1 MEPRILRDDP
11 LVVSSSRRICS
22 CSIGDDS
29 YLEDIYGTGWKKN
42 YFTRMSSASANWGPS
57 TLANILATIPARTCP
72 AQELPTSQPT
82 SSSSLIPSQALTPT
96 RIKPYPHSQLSFS
109 PSQVKTWPS
118 SFSQAELSPSPFHFP
133 SWLHLSGSALQL
145 FPQASTRWPRISAT
159 SSKTIPVA
167 PKPQPVVPRPRNFP
181 SPIRRPLDHGPLLKP
196 SR

>member
-1 MEPRILRDDP
+1 MICWLFPRAEEFAVAQLASILLWRTFTP
-11 LVVSSSRRICS
+11 LD
-22 CSIGDDS
+22 G
-29 YLEDIYGTGWKKN
+29 K
-42 YFTRMSSASANWGPS
+42 YFTCMSSASANWGPS

-96 RIKPYPHSQLSFS
+96 RIKPYPHSQLSSS

-159 SSKTIPVA
+159 SSKTIPQ
-167 PKPQPVVPRPRNFP
+167 PQPP
-181 SPIRRPLDHGPLLKP
+181 SPSPLSPDLGISHLQPVGPWNTAPCSSP